1 MPSGEQWLF
10 IPSVDSAALPRVLSL
25 ACFLHPSCWF
35 PKHCETV
42 GGSSVISL
50 WPGSLASCKA
60 QNSASLFW
68 EKKWPLTWGPWSLHF
83 SLHSTKLFE
92 SFSDS
97 LSLSSNS
104 PESRRRPVLQPSLK
118 MSKCPKRKNH
128 RLLVTRLP
136 KGFLSLEFYFIS
148 SLLFSQLDDI
158 FKRDCLNMSNVL
170 LGVVQ
175 GCTDCPNYHILPK
188 LNFAIYGSYWKVKK
202 SSKCGYE
209 MKHNVYRNVAKY
221 DWREGKCH
229 CLLVCQWSLR

>member
-1 MPSGEQWLF
+1 MSIQQPFLGFCLLLVFSIPLPGFLSTVKQWEV
-10 IPSVDSAALPRVLSL
+10 PVLWAFGL
-25 ACFLHPSCWF
+25 VLQYPAKLRIQQ
-35 PKHCETV
+35 V
-42 GGSSVISL
+42 SS
-50 WPGSLASCKA
+50 
-60 QNSASLFW
+60 
-68 EKKWPLTWGPWSLHF
+68 EKKKERPLTWGPWSLHF
-83 SLHSTKLFE
+83 SLHSTKLLE

-104 PESRRRPVLQPSLK
+104 PESRRRPVLQPILK

-128 RLLVTRLP
+128 RLLVTWLP
-136 KGFLSLEFYFIS
+136 KGFLSPEFYFIS
-148 SLLFSQLDDI
+148 SLLFSQLEDI

-170 LGVVQ
+170 LGVIR
-175 GCTDCPNYHILPK
+175 GCTDCPNHHLLPK
-188 LNFAIYGSYWKVKK
+188 LNFVIYGSYWKVKK